1 MTNSYFCIKGNT
13 LGRLRKDNPLHSI
26 ERRPE
31 KRPTDRKSSWR
42 IISVVSSLVVLTI
55 VFEYSGGFKR
65 FCHSMAATAL
75 TSQEN
80 KKARWWLDF
89 SKHFAKRDAYGSF
102 LEARYCRLTSDFD
115 GMAQH
120 LKEAFDLGYASK
132 PLDLEQSLALAST
145 GQLTSELENK
155 LNLAIQNQ
163 EGSFA
168 EVAESYS
175 NGLTLVSRFENAM
188 ELLRVWEEQLPG
200 DPRPNYRLARIHE
213 HLTQIEESE
222 KQYRLALRKSSSFF
236 KASYHLGR
244 LLLDQKKTT
253 EASDLFRD
261 CLDADCSLA
270 AKIGLAKCL
279 KSDGSFDMARDML
292 QRVVEEGDTKLH
304 SAFQSVDENPE
315 RAVALSE
322 LGVLETELGNYEVA
336 LTHLK
341 LALDAFPLDSI
352 AMYSYGVSLR
362 SQGQEKEAAH
372 VFEQIKKARVELDK
386 VPRLQETVRSNI
398 TDSASRI
405 QIGKIIMEYE
415 SERTGMFWIKSVFAY
430 DPNNR
435 EAHQVL
441 LDYLVSK
448 PNAGE
453 AIKRQADYHRSII
466 DSQAKK

>member
-1 MTNSYFCIKGNT
+1 
-13 LGRLRKDNPLHSI
+13 
-26 ERRPE
+26 
-31 KRPTDRKSSWR
+31 
-42 IISVVSSLVVLTI
+42 
-55 VFEYSGGFKR
+55 
-65 FCHSMAATAL
+65 
-75 TSQEN
+75 
-80 KKARWWLDF
+80 
-89 SKHFAKRDAYGSF
+89 
-102 LEARYCRLTSDFD
+102 
-115 GMAQH
+115 
-120 LKEAFDLGYASK
+120 
-132 PLDLEQSLALAST
+132 
-145 GQLTSELENK
+145 
-155 LNLAIQNQ
+155 
-163 EGSFA
+163 
-168 EVAESYS
+168 
-175 NGLTLVSRFENAM
+175 
-188 ELLRVWEEQLPG
+188 
-200 DPRPNYRLARIHE
+200 
-213 HLTQIEESE
+213 
-222 KQYRLALRKSSSFF
+222 
-236 KASYHLGR
+236 
-244 LLLDQKKTT
+244 
-253 EASDLFRD
+253 
-261 CLDADCSLA
+261 
-270 AKIGLAKCL
+270 
-279 KSDGSFDMARDML
+279 ML